1 MDWNTKTTTIF
12 PCIGW
17 TVDQSID
24 YAIDMAK
31 QKKTT
36 VELQIN
42 DICLTINYES
52 CPGAVKKVY
61 QKLLKS
67 KKR

>member
-12 PCIGW
+12 PRVGW
-17 TVDQSID
+17 TIDQSID
-24 YAIDMAK
+24 YALDVAK

-42 DICLTINYES
+42 DVCLTINYES
-52 CPGAVKKVY
+52 TASAVKKVY
-61 QKLLKS
+61 MKLLKS
-67 KKR
+67 KQR